1 MLVTSRKV
9 VDGWLD
15 EWMDDS
21 WFVKLIKQEYLSVY
35 SWHGEIFIAIR
46 NWNLVCWGVWLWRIE
61 NIDELRDFFSSLWNE
76 WIIIIIIIQ
85 ISQPGGSTSSTTKLG
100 GLVAQLSL
108 TILQTTSSNGA
119 HHHDGFFFLF
129 VHKTH
134 HAC

>member
-85 ISQPGGSTSSTTKLG
+85 ISHPILSTWWFHLFNNQTRRASSPIVFEDFANNKQQWGSSSWW
-100 GLVAQLSL
+100 VFLS
-108 TILQTTSSNGA
+108 
-119 HHHDGFFFLF
+119 F
-129 VHKTH
+129 
-134 HAC
+134 CP